1 MTEHKVFNSYDCGG
15 VSMYYCLECLELHEK
30 RKDSNEMV
38 YPFGLIT
45 VDNVKYPLGACNQA
59 AVKLGG
65 STRT

>member
-1 MTEHKVFNSYDCGG
+1 
-15 VSMYYCLECLELHEK
+15 MYYCLECLELHEK

-45 VDNVKYPLGACNQA
+45 VDNIKYPLGACNQA
-59 AVKLGG
+59 IVKLGG